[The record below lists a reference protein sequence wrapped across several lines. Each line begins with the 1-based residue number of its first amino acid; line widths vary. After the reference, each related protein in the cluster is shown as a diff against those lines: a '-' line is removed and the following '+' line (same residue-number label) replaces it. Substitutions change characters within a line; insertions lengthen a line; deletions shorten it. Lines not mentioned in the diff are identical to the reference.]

1 MYDMCDRLRNTGLTR
16 ATLPCKAFE
25 KYDVVRAGNN
35 SFRLVLH
42 VDMHPPLG
50 LLDVTHKNRK
60 KNKNKQEQTRANKD
74 RREKREGAADREE
87 RGERAG
93 GQGGAN
99 NLRSF
104 ADVL

>member
-25 KYDVVRAGNN
+25 KYDVVGAGNN

-60 KNKNKQEQTRANKD
+60 KKQEQTGANKSKQ
-74 RREKREGAADREE
+74 RQARKTGRS
-87 RGERAG
+87 G
-93 GQGGAN
+93 G
-99 NLRSF
+99 
-104 ADVL
+104 